1 MTVEPD
7 GVVVLLGGLETW
19 ARAVGAAGG
28 ITDPAFVSVAWAC
41 QLADWVLLVAGR
53 HQTDGVGFLNEALRI
68 SLELATDDDS
78 RFVIPRWFVIPRV
91 AHGPALRV
99 EASLH
104 DRLKAVHVRLWMEG
118 DQAMMYSSLPK
129 IPDRGAELALVG
141 AVVRAVRQRLGHL
154 GGRFLR
160 ALPIECAQGSRS
172 KVEVLAPSRS

>member
-7 GVVVLLGGLETW
+7 GVVVLLGELETW
-19 ARAVGAAGG
+19 ARAIGAAEG

-53 HQTDGVGFLNEALRI
+53 HQTHGVAFLNEALRNP
-68 SLELATDDDS
+68 LEIASDDNV
-78 RFVIPRWFVIPRV
+78 RFVIPRV

-104 DRLKAVHVRLWMEG
+104 DRLEAVQVRLWMEG

-129 IPDRGAELALVG
+129 LPDRGAELALVG
-141 AVVRAVRQRLGHL
+141 AVVRAVWKRLGDL
-154 GGRFLR
+154 GSRFLR

-172 KVEVLAPSRS
+172 QVEVLAPSRS